1 MMFLNRMDAQTT
13 VAEENSKIAWKS
25 IEGDVNNEGEMY
37 FIKLSEDETLVTVS
51 TMFDVPLGF
60 VDLPPKTVP
69 VALVIVDI
77 TLGSSVTSQF
87 HIFLFVF
94 TLASVNFVFLN
105 CNRLSK
111 NGVFRM
117 FVSVCIYKTLCYFC
131 CTIAGFLQ

>member
-60 VDLPPKTVP
+60 VDLPPKNC
-69 VALVIVDI
+69 ASCSCYCRHHSRVIRYQSI
-77 TLGSSVTSQF
+77 SHLPF
-87 HIFLFVF
+87 
-94 TLASVNFVFLN
+94 
-105 CNRLSK
+105 
-111 NGVFRM
+111 
-117 FVSVCIYKTLCYFC
+117 CIYVSIC
-131 CTIAGFLQ
+131 